1 VAVAV
6 SQWSSTQGKLGDRL
20 RVTTRARAVVR
31 RFVAEQGCQHIIL
44 SWPAGATTIPA
55 ELHMPGGH
63 DVVIG
68 HVARCPIYA
77 DMRQLALYRDQRVL
91 LDVPDQPRAGRRPL
105 LRLGCA

>member
-1 VAVAV
+1 MAP
-6 SQWSSTQGKLGDRL
+6 SQSPSTHRKLGDRL

-31 RFVAEQGCQHIIL
+31 RFVAEQGRQHIIL

-55 ELHMPGGH
+55 ELHIPGGH

-77 DMRQLALYRDQRVL
+77 DVRQLALHRDRRLL
-91 LDVPDQPRAGRRPL
+91 LDVPDRPRAGRRPL
-105 LRLGCA
+105 LRVGGL